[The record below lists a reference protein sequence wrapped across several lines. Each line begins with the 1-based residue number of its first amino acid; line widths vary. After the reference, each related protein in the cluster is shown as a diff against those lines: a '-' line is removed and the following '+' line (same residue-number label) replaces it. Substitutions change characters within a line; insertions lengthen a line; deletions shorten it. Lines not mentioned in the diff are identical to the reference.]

1 MMHTVP
7 RTCVAMVLAVCSVAF
22 STTVSRAQ
30 PNALRTEVSERLSDV
45 RERAPA
51 EIASDEGRDGLLA
64 ELDRLLTT
72 MGTHGTKR
80 DETLLGEVARLRRSV
95 SLAGSVPADARA
107 TWLAYLSRDDGPG
120 LTLVH
125 AVVPADRTI
134 GVLETLGELRASF
147 GDEKVGRYPS
157 LVAALC
163 IVHDGE
169 DPFKRRVNENS
180 AVSAG
185 PVALFE
191 YYTSN
196 ERQMLFGL
204 RNVPPELLAYVVDA
218 AASIDELRWAL
229 NEHRGDRAV
238 GERFFDID
246 YDHEHARS
254 GRAKQVTERGFTI
267 QNIREYGGVCADQC
281 HYAVTVGKA
290 IGVPTAY
297 VTGRGGEVGHAWV
310 GYLESQGRRAR
321 WNFDVGRYD
330 EYQGV
335 LGSVMDPQ
343 TRSTI
348 GDDELG
354 LLARLASVNERQR
367 HAATAWLDAAE
378 VLQAGV
384 QPIDLETPRRVGT
397 NRTGHSGVLELA
409 EMALRE
415 NPADRR
421 GWAIVAEAVTDPA
434 MSMADRVRWS
444 NVIIRLCDEA
454 GAEHFMVGMI
464 EPMVASMDDPKDR
477 IATWERVLNHV
488 KTKKDLRARIR
499 MTQAADAIER
509 GDKHGAYLAYQDVI
523 DSSLNETQMSR
534 YAVAGAVGMLEQAG
548 KHREAAT
555 LLGDVLKRV
564 DRPTHAA
571 AFSRGSNYYAIRAM
585 AEAYSAKH
593 GVAVAGL

>member
-1 MMHTVP
+1 MMHTDLRACYVVALA
-7 RTCVAMVLAVCSVAF
+7 TCWAVWSA
-22 STTVSRAQ
+22 SASLAQ
-30 PNALRTEVSERLSDV
+30 PNALRTAVSERLSDV

-51 EIASDEGRDGLLA
+51 DIATDEGRDGLLA
-64 ELDRLLTT
+64 ELDGLLAT
-72 MGTHGTKR
+72 MATHATRR
-80 DETLLGEVARLRRSV
+80 DEALLGEVARLRRTV
-95 SLAGSVPADARA
+95 SLAGDAPAAERSD
-107 TWLAYLSRDDGPG
+107 WLAYLSRDDGAG
-120 LTLVH
+120 SALVH
-125 AVVPADRTI
+125 VVVPADRKI
-134 GVLETLGELRASF
+134 GVLETLGVLRDSF
-147 GDEKVGRYPS
+147 GDEMVGRYPS

-218 AASIDELRWAL
+218 AASIEELRWAL

-254 GRAKQVTERGFTI
+254 GRAKQVTQRGFTI
-267 QNIREYGGVCADQC
+267 QNIRKYGGVCADQC

-297 VTGRGGEVGHAWV
+297 VVGRGGEVGHAWV

-378 VLQAGV
+378 ALRAGV
-384 QPIDLETPRRVGT
+384 EPIDLETTHRGGT
-397 NRTGHSGVLELA
+397 NRSGRGGVLELA

-421 GWAIVAEAVTDPA
+421 GWSIVAEAVEDPA
-434 MSMADRVRWS
+434 MSVADRVRWS
-444 NVIIRLCDEA
+444 NVIIRLCEDA

-477 IATWERVLNHV
+477 IATWERVLDHV

-499 MTQAADAIER
+499 LTQAADAIER
-509 GDKHGAYLAYQDVI
+509 GDKNGAYLAYKDVI
-523 DSSLNETQMSR
+523 DTALNETSMSR

-564 DRPTHAA
+564 DRPRHAA
-571 AFSRGSNYYAIRAM
+571 AFSSSSNYNAIRVM
-585 AEAYSAKH
+585 AEAYSARH
-593 GVAVAGL
+593 GVAVSGL